1 MTHATMPQARTRAAA
16 GPIRSWLGS
25 TCEGRCNRL
34 PPGLD
39 RQDVHVDCG
48 HATRRAGQARPGC
61 RRQHVSHDVQD
72 SGNLPGAHHAGPP
85 ADPHRWVRGACQQ
98 RCHLRCECCSTAA
111 AWHVPGQHAAGADL
125 PGREPHRLFE
135 LWRSAGGPPDRAGLR
150 HAVREVHGRAR
161 LATARDGQQH
171 IRATVAQ
178 RARDHRRDWLH
189 GRRGRRSLAA
199 GVRIPAARTRVR
211 LQHHRLRRGQL
222 HDRGQSLLA
231 FDKDETGHIAMLFDG
246 DRPVEAYERLPW
258 YGVQTTQMF
267 AVIAALGLFASAI
280 VAWPIGAA
288 IGLLRRRG
296 KRSNATERWARLLA
310 FVAMLLL
317 VAAIGGLL
325 MNLLGDIRVLNP
337 SLPQELLLALRL
349 GIAGAIATVGV
360 VICAALAWRTNA
372 WGIVGRLHYT
382 VIALAAV
389 GIVAYLNGINML
401 GFRF

>member
-1 MTHATMPQARTRAAA
+1 
-16 GPIRSWLGS
+16 
-25 TCEGRCNRL
+25 
-34 PPGLD
+34 
-39 RQDVHVDCG
+39 
-48 HATRRAGQARPGC
+48 
-61 RRQHVSHDVQD
+61 
-72 SGNLPGAHHAGPP
+72 
-85 ADPHRWVRGACQQ
+85 
-98 RCHLRCECCSTAA
+98 
-111 AWHVPGQHAAGADL
+111 
-125 PGREPHRLFE
+125 
-135 LWRSAGGPPDRAGLR
+135 
-150 HAVREVHGRAR
+150 
-161 LATARDGQQH
+161 
-171 IRATVAQ
+171 
-178 RARDHRRDWLH
+178 
-189 GRRGRRSLAA
+189 
-199 GVRIPAARTRVR
+199 
-211 LQHHRLRRGQL
+211 
-222 HDRGQSLLA
+222 
-231 FDKDETGHIAMLFDG
+231 MLFDG

-296 KRSNATERWARLLA
+296 KRSNATERWARPLA

-325 MNLLGDIRVLNP
+325 MTLLGDIRVLNP

-389 GIVAYLNGINML
+389 GVVAYLNGINML